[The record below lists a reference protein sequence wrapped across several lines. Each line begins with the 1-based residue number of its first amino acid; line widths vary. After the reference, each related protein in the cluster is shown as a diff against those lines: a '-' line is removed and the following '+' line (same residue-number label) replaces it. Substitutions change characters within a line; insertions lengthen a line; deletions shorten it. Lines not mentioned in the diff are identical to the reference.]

1 MDRLNDS
8 KKKFQKR
15 INFKKKFRKGV
26 LRLST
31 YIFCRT
37 MLIISYYV
45 IHFVM
50 ILMDWKLLFLASSD
64 PVPFFVVGVRFI
76 FSMLYKVPFCK
87 VSVSNFGSLQSR
99 QFPLCLTGHFRPHNH
114 NSFRSL
120 SKKELYS
127 HFWTGFKAS
136 ENWHIIKC

>member
-1 MDRLNDS
+1 MLIGLTIP
-8 KKKFQKR
+8 KKS
-15 INFKKKFRKGV
+15 FKKGLILNNFSGKV
-26 LRLST
+26 CSAST

-120 SKKELYS
+120 SKKKIVLAFLNGLQS
-127 HFWTGFKAS
+127 KW
-136 ENWHIIKC
+136 NWHHY